1 MDNLQG
7 LIDSS
12 LTLRT
17 IPPMIPV
24 LFYFLGTQS
33 SLESIQT
40 TFKDRKTLTYALL
53 FQIITLPAIGL
64 ILSQIFSDS
73 IFSLSIAVVLLAPGG
88 FISGILTHFKDGN
101 IPLSVT
107 LTSITSLVSPLTTV
121 LWLSLISVNL
131 DDFNFNILQTFVQL
145 ALLIFTPYMIGFYLN
160 YKEVKIVKKTSPFL
174 DKFLKIYILT
184 ITITG
189 PYELREPLINY
200 FGESIIL
207 VFSSIFSI
215 YVLQNLTSK
224 LTQISRV
231 DDRTVLIEALC
242 QNFPIVLTLSIIL
255 NIPEMAIFGIVY
267 YLMTLIFV
275 VPYSLI
281 KTN

>member
-33 SLESIQT
+33 SLESIQP

-145 ALLIFTPYMIGFYLN
+145 ALLIFAPYMTGFYLN
-160 YKEVKIVKKTSPFL
+160 YKEIKIVKKTSPFL

-231 DDRTVLIEALC
+231 DDRKVLIEALF
-242 QNFPIVLTLSIIL
+242 QKFPIFLTISIIL
-255 NIPEMAIFGIVY
+255 NITEMAIFGIVY

>member
-1 MDNLQG
+1 
-7 LIDSS
+7 
-12 LTLRT
+12 
-17 IPPMIPV
+17 MIPV

-40 TFKDRKTLTYALL
+40 TFKDRKTFTYALL

-145 ALLIFTPYMIGFYLN
+145 ALLIFAPYMTGFYLN
-160 YKEVKIVKKTSPFL
+160 YKGVKIVKKTSPFL

>member
-1 MDNLQG
+1 
-7 LIDSS
+7 
-12 LTLRT
+12 
-17 IPPMIPV
+17 MIPV

-40 TFKDRKTLTYALL
+40 TFKDRKTFTYALL

-145 ALLIFTPYMIGFYLN
+145 ALLIFAPYMTGFYLN

-224 LTQISRV
+224 LTQISRI

>member
-12 LTLRT
+12 ITLKT

-33 SLESIQT
+33 SLDSIQT
-40 TFKDRKTLTYALL
+40 TFKDRKTFTYALL
-53 FQIITLPAIGL
+53 FQITTLPLIGL

-88 FISGILTHFKDGN
+88 FISGILTHFKEGN

-131 DDFNFNILQTFVQL
+131 DDFNFNILQTFIQL
-145 ALLIFTPYMIGFYLN
+145 ALLIFTPYILGFYLN
-160 YKEVKIVKKTSPFL
+160 RKEVKIVKKGLIKLCWSPNKAAGITPKL
-174 DKFLKIYILT
+174 YIA
-184 ITITG
+184 
-189 PYELREPLINY
+189 LRLRSV
-200 FGESIIL
+200 G
-207 VFSSIFSI
+207 
-215 YVLQNLTSK
+215 
-224 LTQISRV
+224 RV
-231 DDRTVLIEALC
+231 LC
-242 QNFPIVLTLSIIL
+242 QRK
-255 NIPEMAIFGIVY
+255 
-267 YLMTLIFV
+267 
-275 VPYSLI
+275 I
-281 KTN
+281 KQQIAMIE

>member
-40 TFKDRKTLTYALL
+40 TFKDRKTLIYALL

-88 FISGILTHFKDGN
+88 FISGILAHFKDGN

-107 LTSITSLVSPLTTV
+107 ITSLVSPLTTV

-145 ALLIFTPYMIGFYLN
+145 ALLIFAPYMTGFYLN

>member
-1 MDNLQG
+1 MG
-7 LIDSS
+7 SEMCI
-12 LTLRT
+12 R
-17 IPPMIPV
+17 
-24 LFYFLGTQS
+24 
-33 SLESIQT
+33 
-40 TFKDRKTLTYALL
+40 DR
-53 FQIITLPAIGL
+53 
-64 ILSQIFSDS
+64 
-73 IFSLSIAVVLLAPGG
+73 
-88 FISGILTHFKDGN
+88 
-101 IPLSVT
+101 
-107 LTSITSLVSPLTTV
+107 
-121 LWLSLISVNL
+121 
-131 DDFNFNILQTFVQL
+131 
-145 ALLIFTPYMIGFYLN
+145 LIFAPYMTGFYLN
-160 YKEVKIVKKTSPFL
+160 YKGVKIVKKTSPFL